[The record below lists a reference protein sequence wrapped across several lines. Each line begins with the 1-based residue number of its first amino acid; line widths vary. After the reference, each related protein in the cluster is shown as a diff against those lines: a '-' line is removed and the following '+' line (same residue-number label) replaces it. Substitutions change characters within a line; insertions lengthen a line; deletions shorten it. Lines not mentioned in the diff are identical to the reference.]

1 MDFEKLNASFADSE
15 ETDLSPEQ
23 EDTQKDAS
31 EKTDDEIPK
40 SPRRIG
46 TLSDYYDDEKGGSQF
61 YEDLKLT
68 RNPEDKVD
76 VAAELEE
83 NSDKYQHITKRIEKL
98 EAKEHPLGAARESLG
113 IKHSDGEALSKLK
126 EAKKELEEQRHEIEL
141 AGQFNEVLDGFGDM
155 SSEERAQIAK
165 TGKNLKGESIRDT
178 YGNKIRS
185 DVVKELAHLYQ
196 KGGRH
201 VTWGQLKKL
210 GKVAERILL
219 DVTTAVKDTVKSIFG
234 GKTSERRGV
243 EGEEQAHAE

>member
-1 MDFEKLNASFADSE
+1 MDFENKNASFAGEEESSSSREEVPEDAEE
-15 ETDLSPEQ
+15 ETDTELLN
-23 EDTQKDAS
+23 
-31 EKTDDEIPK
+31 

-46 TLSDYYDDEKGGSQF
+46 TLSDYYDDEKRGSQF
-61 YEDLKLT
+61 YENLETT
-68 RNPEDKVD
+68 RNPEDKID
-76 VAAELEE
+76 VAVEREE
-83 NSDKYQHITKRIEKL
+83 IDNKLGEVTKLIESE
-98 EAKEHPLGAARESLG
+98 EAKEHPLSAARGELG

-126 EAKKELEEQRHEIEL
+126 EAKKKLEEQKHDIEL

-155 SSEERAQIAK
+155 SSEERAHIAE
-165 TGKNLKGESIRDT
+165 TGKNLKGESLRDT

-185 DVVKELAHLYQ
+185 DVAKELAHLYQ

-219 DVTTAVKDTVKSIFG
+219 DVTTALKDTVKSIFG